1 MGTNSYISLFLSL
14 LTHSLIYSNS
24 LTHRTVEYLDLEQGK
39 WVAVENM
46 LSRRST
52 LGVAVFNGELYAVG
66 GFDGTTGLDTVEK
79 YNPGSVCVCAW
90 CVCVCFEARVYNNY
104 YGVIAFYVCLDDKL
118 FCLHL

>member
-1 MGTNSYISLFLSL
+1 MWQLMYMYLSL
-14 LTHSLIYSNS
+14 PLLLPPSLS
-24 LTHRTVEYLDLEQGK
+24 LSFSLSPHRTVEYLDLEQGK

-79 YNPGSVCVCAW
+79 YNPGGL
-90 CVCVCFEARVYNNY
+90 CVCVLNLEYTCTL
-104 YGVIAFYVCLDDKL
+104 IMKL
-118 FCLHL
+118 